1 MAETPASESE
11 LLSNF
16 INGRWTPSSG
26 TTTMDVHNPAR
37 GTVIARVPMSTARD
51 VDAAVQ
57 AYRQLVLAPLQGMDG
72 YQRAYLLVDRDS
84 GHALS
89 ISLWDSLDAMRGSE
103 EAADRLRDQVT

>member
-1 MAETPASESE
+1 MD
-11 LLSNF
+11 
-16 INGRWTPSSG
+16 SG
-26 TTTMDVHNPAR
+26 AQEVSMF
-37 GTVIARVPMSTARD
+37 ARVSDVTVPSD
-51 VDAAVQ
+51 NVDAAVQ

-103 EAADRLRDQVT
+103 EAADRLRDQVTETAGGGQATVSRYEVVVIDPEH